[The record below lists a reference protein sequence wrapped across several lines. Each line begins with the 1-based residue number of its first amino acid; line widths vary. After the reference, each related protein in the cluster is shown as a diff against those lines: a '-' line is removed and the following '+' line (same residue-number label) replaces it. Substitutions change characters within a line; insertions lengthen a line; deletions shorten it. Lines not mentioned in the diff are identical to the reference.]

1 MKCFKTSHNK
11 GQSLVEVVV
20 AVGAMS
26 LLLVALLALVVTSIK
41 NSRLAKDRAKAVA
54 LAQGGVELMRAY
66 RDYSW
71 TEFSSFATGDDYVL
85 DSSWTVDIVGLGG
98 VITGC
103 DELSYMDATNFYSRC
118 VKLSSV
124 GASAVDIQVT
134 VSWQEGS
141 QLQQTVQNTRLSVW
155 ER

>member
-1 MKCFKTSHNK
+1 VKCFKDNQ

-26 LLLVALLALVVTSIK
+26 LLLVALLSLVVVSIK

-54 LAQGGVELMRAY
+54 LAQGGIELMRAY

-85 DSSWTVDIVGLGG
+85 DASWTVDLIGLGE
-98 VITGC
+98 VATGC
-103 DELSYMDATNFYSRC
+103 DEASYMDATNFYSRC
-118 VKLSSV
+118 VGLSSAG
-124 GASAVDIQVT
+124 GASAVDVQVT

>member
-1 MKCFKTSHNK
+1 MKCFKANHNR

-26 LLLVALLALVVTSIK
+26 LLLVALLALVVMSIK

-71 TEFSSFATGDDYVL
+71 TEFSIFATGDDYVL
-85 DSSWTVDIVGLGG
+85 ESDWTVDTVGLGE
-98 VITGC
+98 VATGC
-103 DELSYMDATNFYSRC
+103 DEISYMDETNFYSRC
-118 VKLSSV
+118 VKLSS
-124 GASAVDIQVT
+124 GASVVDVQVT

-141 QLQQTVQNTRLSVW
+141 RLEQTVQSTRLSIW